1 MASSSKITLCFGVID
16 EVDLISHFIDYHLE
30 LGIDTFIGTDVGST
44 DGTLDI
50 LSQYERRGCLRLL
63 RRSDPTALVDWQ
75 SPMLEIARQDNP
87 CGWGLFCDADEFWI
101 LPTTNCRDYF
111 SAAAAP
117 VMRLSRYNMV
127 PQRGEHRTEV
137 AHFTAF
143 DLVVKRP
150 LKFGYRINAIDDPDH
165 LRDLRGGYPPEI
177 LRAIAPKV
185 AARVDVAVAIVPG
198 FHDVITAT
206 GASEREPENTGY
218 IAHFPARSAKQW
230 RRKAELVARFMEA
243 NPPHKNPYFGGHWV
257 RLAEIFKLGLIEE
270 DFWRQVLTS
279 KAVAGYVRDGT
290 LVRDSTLAHRFASM
304 SSRIRSDHERSRLS
318 SWRSD
323 C

>member
-30 LGIDTFIGTDVGST
+30 LGIDRFIGTDVGST

-63 RRSDPTALVDWQ
+63 RRSDPRALVDWQ
-75 SPMLEIARQDNP
+75 STMLEIARQDNP
-87 CGWGLFCDADEFWI
+87 RGWALFCDADEFWI

-117 VMRLSRYNMV
+117 VVRLSRYNMV
-127 PQRGEHRTEV
+127 PQRGEYRTEV

-304 SSRIRSDHERSRLS
+304 SSRIRSDHERSRFS
-318 SWRSD
+318 SWRSA